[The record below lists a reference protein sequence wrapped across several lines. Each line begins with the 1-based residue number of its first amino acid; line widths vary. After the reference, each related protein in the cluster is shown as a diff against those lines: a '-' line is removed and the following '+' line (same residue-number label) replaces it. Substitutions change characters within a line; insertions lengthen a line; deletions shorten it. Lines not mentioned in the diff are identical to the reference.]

1 RIATG
6 RLRQKRRGD
15 GDLRFRPARN
25 AALRNGDFD
34 ARETRLRGRP
44 IGRHFAVAMFERS
57 LAFEHAPRERE
68 IVLDGAA
75 CTVARYRAK
84 RPRPAD
90 LDDARRRRD
99 DDREQRTRE
108 FEELALAFEVV
119 RLLR

>member
-1 RIATG
+1 
-6 RLRQKRRGD
+6 
-15 GDLRFRPARN
+15 
-25 AALRNGDFD
+25 
-34 ARETRLRGRP
+34 
-44 IGRHFAVAMFERS
+44 S

-119 RLLR
+119 RLLRFGRFERCRGLHRCVVAIGNALAAVFRADDRSPFPVTTAAQ